1 MSTIR
6 KHLPHSARRH
16 ERAGTDARAIVITV
30 SAHVA
35 LVLALLATPVAEPL
49 RRSAEM
55 VLIHLDGEAVQ
66 VPTVPKKAMAD
77 PGTSASATARRGSAP
92 AKAAPARPMRSEP
105 VVVAEGREAIGVS
118 NAALVAGAAAGAGA
132 VGAGGSADRGAG
144 AWTGPKF
151 RPPRVVARV
160 LPAYPRDAFQA
171 GLQGSVNVLVTV
183 DAHGRVTD
191 TRVETS
197 SGVASLDAAAA
208 EGVRAWTFKAAEK
221 LGKPVEAQAI
231 VAIDWKYRPGMTFG
245 PMPVENHRLLQKDW
259 SIANQIHVPG
269 ENLDALPAKAAA
281 QRTQPCPDEAPAEA
295 SQGYDSTVFGSKIVA
310 ANWNDPVTG
319 RCRKDKR
326 AR

>member
-1 MSTIR
+1 MTMARS
-6 KHLPHSARRH
+6 PHSARRH
-16 ERAGTDARAIVITV
+16 DRYGTDGRAIVITV
-30 SAHVA
+30 AAHVA

-49 RRSAEM
+49 RRGAEM
-55 VLIHLDGEAVQ
+55 VLVHLDGEAIQ
-66 VPTVPKKAMAD
+66 VPTAPKSVVAD
-77 PGTSASATARRGSAP
+77 PGIAASATARRGSAP
-92 AKAAPARPMRSEP
+92 AKSAPARATRSEP
-105 VVVAEGREAIGVS
+105 VVVAEGREAIGAS
-118 NAALVAGAAAGAGA
+118 NSALVAGAAAGVAGA
-132 VGAGGSADRGAG
+132 AGIGGSHDSGVGAWS
-144 AWTGPKF
+144 GPKF
-151 RPPRVVARV
+151 RPPRVVTRV

-183 DAHGRVTD
+183 DSNGRVTD

-197 SGVASLDAAAA
+197 SGIASLDAAAA
-208 EGVRAWTFKAAEK
+208 QGVRAWTFKAAEK

-269 ENLDALPAKAAA
+269 ENLDAQPAKAAA

-326 AR
+326 AH

>member
-1 MSTIR
+1 MTMARSQ
-6 KHLPHSARRH
+6 LPHSARRH
-16 ERAGTDARAIVITV
+16 DHYGTDGRAIVITV
-30 SAHVA
+30 AAHVA

-55 VLIHLDGEAVQ
+55 VLIHLDGEAIQ
-66 VPTVPKKAMAD
+66 LPTAPKSAVAD
-77 PGTSASATARRGSAP
+77 PGTSASPTARRGAAPAKSAP
-92 AKAAPARPMRSEP
+92 ARATRSEP
-105 VVVAEGREAIGVS
+105 IVVAEGREAIGAS
-118 NAALVAGAAAGAGA
+118 NSAFVAGAAAGAGA
-132 VGAGGSADRGAG
+132 TGTGGSHDRGAG
-144 AWTGPKF
+144 WTGPKF

-160 LPAYPRDAFQA
+160 LPAYPHDAYQA

-183 DAHGRVTD
+183 DATGRVKD
-191 TRVETS
+191 SRVETS
-197 SGVASLDAAAA
+197 SGVASLDSAAA
-208 EGVRAWTFKAAEK
+208 EGVRAWTFKAAER

-269 ENLDALPAKAAA
+269 ENLDAQPAKAAA

-295 SQGYDSTVFGSKIVA
+295 SQGYDSTVFGSRIVA

-326 AR
+326 TH

>member
-1 MSTIR
+1 MDTIR
-6 KHLPHSARRH
+6 NQLPHSARRH
-16 ERAGTDARAIVITV
+16 VRNGADGRAIVITV
-30 SAHVA
+30 AAHVA
-35 LVLALLATPVAEPL
+35 LVLALLATPIAEPL

-55 VLIHLDGEAVQ
+55 ILIHLDGEAVQ
-66 VPTVPKKAMAD
+66 VPTAPNNVVAD
-77 PGTSASATARRGSAP
+77 PGTSATPTARRGSAP
-92 AKAAPARPMRSEP
+92 AKAAPARAMRSEP
-105 VVVAEGREAIGVS
+105 VVVVEGREAIGAS
-118 NAALVAGAAAGAGA
+118 NAALVAGAAAGAAAAG
-132 VGAGGSADRGAG
+132 VGGSHDSGAG

-160 LPAYPRDAFQA
+160 LPSYPRDAYMA

-183 DAHGRVTD
+183 DTHGRVTD

-221 LGKPVEAQAI
+221 LGKPVDAQAI

-245 PMPVENHRLLQKDW
+245 PMPVENRRLLQKDW
-259 SIANQIHVPG
+259 SIARQIHVPG

-281 QRTQPCPDEAPAEA
+281 RRTQPCPDEAPADI
-295 SQGYDSTVFGSKIVA
+295 SQRYDSIVFGSKIVA
-310 ANWNDPVTG
+310 ANWSDPVTG

-326 AR
+326 GH